1 MSELVKSV
9 EKSILFLKERYPADL
24 PLLTDLEN
32 LLKLLKTQQETA
44 AVEIPTT
51 ESSK

>member
-9 EKSILFLKERYPADL
+9 EKSILFLEKRHPEGL

-32 LLKLLKTQQETA
+32 LLTLLKEQKEKTSD
-44 AVEIPTT
+44 EIPTT
-51 ESSK
+51 DSPK